1 MLNTKSTFKNVQ
13 KNRQKYLCDS
23 NSKINDMIEI
33 GKETMV
39 LLTLWFIHLISYEI
53 EFVCKDSIIW
63 IHEYLDPNSI
73 HDVDHHFVYYW

>member
-39 LLTLWFIHLISYEI
+39 LLTL
-53 EFVCKDSIIW
+53 
-63 IHEYLDPNSI
+63 
-73 HDVDHHFVYYW
+73 